1 MNLLGRLGLRR
12 FLYLV
17 ISLFFYWGGIMHQS
31 HNNQKSCSLWKCV
44 MGLMAI
50 VFLLGAGATLAQAA
64 KGPDHSDL
72 RSDHANLAIEHG
84 GLDQKLDQV
93 LEDISNLGVG
103 APLCGAGTEGER
115 FVVNGPEVCDNTT
128 GLYWEQ
134 SPTNNLG
141 TIWQG
146 AVTHCPTLGGAYR
159 LPRVKELLSLID
171 YGLPHNHL
179 ALNAGPFDNVV
190 GGNYWSVEL
199 LASNPSQSAWYVGFI
214 HGVVN
219 FQDKDSASVRVWCVR

>member
-1 MNLLGRLGLRR
+1 
-12 FLYLV
+12 
-17 ISLFFYWGGIMHQS
+17 MHQLYS
-31 HNNQKSCSLWKCV
+31 NQKRCSLWKCV

-103 APLCGAGTEGER
+103 APLCGAGTEGQR

-134 SPTNNLG
+134 SPSTSGLD
-141 TIWQG
+141 WQG
-146 AVTHCPTLGGAYR
+146 AVIRCTALGSGYA
-159 LPRVKELLSLID
+159 LPELKQLISLVD
-171 YGLPHNHL
+171 YSENPQAT
-179 ALNAGPFDNVV
+179 ALNRPNGPFSNVQQDF
-190 GGNYWSVEL
+190 YWS
-199 LASNPSQSAWYVGFI
+199 ATARAGQSTNAWLVFFI
-214 HGVVN
+214 DGNVLFFSKLN
-219 FQDKDSASVRVWCVR
+219 SRPVWCVRGGQNGS